1 MLVGC
6 CCLQAL
12 FLDTFPSTFL
22 CLLYADAYRV
32 QPEAL
37 AQFSIYTAVKVSSGL
52 GRVLPPLG
60 LLAAALCHPALL
72 LFQIYDVD
80 VERPGSPY
88 SFFFSPLATH
98 RRLPNQGSNLHP
110 CSGSSLNPWAALEPA
125 PLTSD
130 VLASYSSE

>member
-37 AQFSIYTAVKVSSGL
+37 AQFSTYTAVKVSSGL

-60 LLAAALCHPALL
+60 LLAAA
-72 LFQIYDVD
+72 
-80 VERPGSPY
+80 G
-88 SFFFSPLATH
+88 LA
-98 RRLPNQGSNLHP
+98 GD
-110 CSGSSLNPWAALEPA
+110 SGAQSSLAALDA
-125 PLTSD
+125 PWT
-130 VLASYSSE
+130 